1 MRQGHWVAPVAR
13 TLIGYY
19 GIGKGPDMELRPKFM
34 PIVEGARTQNQQR
47 ITDNRELSGVPF
59 DLLDATFLSFKPKT
73 SEEQVLLRHIWTY
86 VNNFQGSG
94 GDICILPGAAPKRR
108 TYLGVAAGNAFLD
121 AGFSVLYRSLDRVLP
136 HMPSKRPEGRVPSVL
151 SMYTIVDLLILD
163 DALDLKDERV
173 LARFYNLLSS
183 RSRFHKPT
191 LVLTT
196 LSSDRF
202 SRFLDDRVYR
212 RRIRS

>member
-13 TLIGYY
+13 TLIVYY

-59 DLLDATFLSFKPKT
+59 DLLDATFLSFQPKT
-73 SEEQVLLRHIWTY
+73 TEEQILLRHIWTY

-94 GDICILPGAAPKRR
+94 GDLCILPGAAPKRR
-108 TYLGVAAGNAFLD
+108 TYLGVAAGNALLD
-121 AGFSVLYRSLDRVLP
+121 AGFSVLFRSLDRVLP
-136 HMPSKRPEGRVPSVL
+136 RMPSTRLPGVPAVR

-163 DALDLKDERV
+163 NVTELPKESD
-173 LARFYNLLSS
+173 LARFYNLLAS

-196 LSSDRF
+196 LSSDRL